1 MKSWVHF
8 PASHE
13 PGHEIYICS
22 AAGQWDRVTLE
33 CRDPAAVLSRFLSLC
48 YWELAKNWIPTSSV
62 KGTVGAIGWLWASD
76 WPLVLDWVPSI
87 NSKFKKGD

>member
-1 MKSWVHF
+1 M
-8 PASHE
+8 
-13 PGHEIYICS
+13 
-22 AAGQWDRVTLE
+22 
-33 CRDPAAVLSRFLSLC
+33 LSRFLSLC
-48 YWELAKNWIPTSSV
+48 YRELAKNWIPTSSV